1 MRVWLEKGGG
11 FLKRVVPRIG
21 FIWVNYCFWSRKFK
35 GVQGVHY
42 VNMFSKKG
50 GRANGGMEGI
60 IDSECVRK
68 VNSKRENTK
77 YEVIE
82 HVKKDT

>member
-1 MRVWLEKGGG
+1 M
-11 FLKRVVPRIG
+11 
-21 FIWVNYCFWSRKFK
+21 
-35 GVQGVHY
+35 
-42 VNMFSKKG
+42 NMFSKKG

-68 VNSKRENTK
+68 VNGKRENIK

-82 HVKKDT
+82 HVKRTRKNDE